1 MNNIEILDC
10 TLRDGGF
17 INNWEFGKDCIINI
31 VERLS
36 IANIDIIEIGY
47 LREKAKEDVNSTQFP
62 NTKFVNNLIP
72 KHVYEKTKIVA
83 ILDFGACSIDNI
95 YPASE
100 CHLHGI
106 RLTFK
111 RSEIDSAFSFA
122 EKLQS
127 KGYEVYIQPVNIMD
141 YSSSEILNL
150 TEKSNKINP
159 ASLCLVDTYGFM
171 DKRDLV
177 KRFYLL
183 DSNLAPQIK
192 IGYHSHNNF
201 QLAYSNS
208 VELIDQHTK
217 RNIILDTSVFGMGKG
232 AGNANTELIAYYINQ
247 RENGKYDIDQ
257 LLEIADIYIEK
268 EREKHFWGYTL
279 LYYIAAA
286 VRVHHSYVKFLLDK
300 KTLSVKSIKEI
311 LVSLDEDKKTSYDEE
326 HIIKKYNEYQSV
338 KIDDKDAYS
347 RLKNDLT
354 DKKILLV
361 APGKSLINNKEKI
374 NNFIQKNNMS
384 VICINHISDIV
395 KCDYIFVGSS
405 KRYSQI
411 AYQQVDNTMKV
422 IATSNITPASLHI
435 DYTLNYSDL
444 IDTHN
449 ALTDSSGMM
458 IIQALIKL
466 GIKEIYLAG
475 FDGFKGHD
483 DYIHHSY
490 ELQSDNSSKNT
501 SITNIFENYKKQ
513 INIKFVTPSLFGE
526 THEI

>member
-36 IANIDIIEIGY
+36 LANIDIIEIGY

-208 VELIDQHTK
+208 VELIDQQTK

-247 RENGKYDIDQ
+247 RENDKYDIDQ

-338 KIDDKDAYS
+338 TINDSDTIKKLSDMF
-347 RLKNDLT
+347 KN
-354 DKKILLV
+354 KKILLIASGLNSV
-361 APGKSLINNKEKI
+361 NENDNIRSFINKNDPLII
-374 NNFIQKNNMS
+374 S
-384 VICINHISDIV
+384 VNHIPSLFTPNYV
-395 KCDYIFVGSS
+395 FVSNA
-405 KRYSQI
+405 KRYAQLSYVNSEQYNLPKII
-411 AYQQVDNTMKV
+411 AS
-422 IATSNITPASLHI
+422 SNISKSYIDI
-435 DYTLNYSDL
+435 DYTLNYASLLTYSHNTNDDL
-444 IDTHN
+444 AGLMCINMLIN
-449 ALTDSSGMM
+449 AQVADV
-458 IIQALIKL
+458 
-466 GIKEIYLAG
+466 YLAG
-475 FDGFKGHD
+475 FDGFNQNQQNYFDDTFDFKGNVEEKNKNFNN
-483 DYIHHSY
+483 YI
-490 ELQSDNSSKNT
+490 SKVKG
-501 SITNIFENYKKQ
+501 I
-513 INIKFVTPSLFGE
+513 INIHFITSTLYEV
-526 THEI
+526 